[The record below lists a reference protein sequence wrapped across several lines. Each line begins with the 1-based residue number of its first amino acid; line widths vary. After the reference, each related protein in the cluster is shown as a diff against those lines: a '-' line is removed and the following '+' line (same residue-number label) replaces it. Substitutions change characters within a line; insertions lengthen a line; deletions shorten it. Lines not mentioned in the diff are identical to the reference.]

1 MTKYIF
7 SLCFLTIVFSS
18 FASSETSVSTENNDK
33 TLKEAEIA
41 YQKVISEYRAHLAKV
56 PKEIRNEI
64 KNFRLEI
71 AKLQAQKREIY
82 SKLSVQAQE
91 YLKTEDQFRKKLPV
105 EKDGRI
111 DVKDSASV
119 SQPIQSNR

>member
-1 MTKYIF
+1 MIKYIF
-7 SLCFLTIVFSS
+7 SLCFLIFTFPS
-18 FASSETSVSTENNDK
+18 FATSETTLDSANKQT

-41 YQKVISEYRAHLAKV
+41 YQKVITEYREHLSKV
-56 PKEIRNEI
+56 PKEVREEI

-71 AKLQAQKREIY
+71 AKLQAKKRDVY

-105 EKDGRI
+105 DKEGRI
-111 DVKDSASV
+111 EVKDSASV